1 MPSWTRIDQHVVLA
15 IHDEQIAEHGGH
27 AGLTDEGLLSSAL
40 ARPDNKANYQNAD
53 IAELAAAYGF
63 GISSNH
69 PFLDGNKRTAF
80 VVVELFLNL
89 NGYQLNADDIACVQT
104 FLSLAAGNL
113 SEKDL
118 ATWLRAHISPVP
130 D

>member
-1 MPSWTRIDQHVVLA
+1 MSWTWIDPSVVLA
-15 IHDEQIAEHGGH
+15 IHDEQIAEHGGQP
-27 AGLTDEGLLSSAL
+27 GIRDEGLLSSAL
-40 ARPDNKANYQNAD
+40 SRPDNKENYQNTD

-69 PFLDGNKRTAF
+69 PFHDGNKRTAF

-89 NGYQLNADDIACVQT
+89 NGYELQADDMACVQT
-104 FLSLAAGNL
+104 FLSLAAGDL
-113 SEKDL
+113 SEKEL
-118 ATWLRAHISPVP
+118 ATWLRAHIAPVA

>member
-1 MPSWTRIDQHVVLA
+1 M
-15 IHDEQIAEHGGH
+15 
-27 AGLTDEGLLSSAL
+27 
-40 ARPDNKANYQNAD
+40 ARPENKAFYQNAD
-53 IAELAAAYGF
+53 IAELAAAYGY

-89 NGYQLNADDIACVQT
+89 NGYELKADDNICVQT
-104 FLSLAAGNL
+104 FLSLAAGTL

-118 ATWLRAHISPVP
+118 ATWLRVQISPVADRYP
-130 D
+130 HQNPRT

>member
-1 MPSWTRIDQHVVLA
+1 MSWVRFDQRVVLA
-15 IHDEQIAEHGGH
+15 IHDEQIAEHGGQT
-27 AGLTDEGLLSSAL
+27 GIRDEGLLLSAL
-40 ARPDNKANYQNAD
+40 ARPDNKVNYQNAD
-53 IAELAAAYGF
+53 IADLAAAYGF

-69 PFLDGNKRTAF
+69 PFHDGNKRTAF

-89 NGYQLNADDIACVQT
+89 NGYELTADDMACVQT
-104 FLSLAAGNL
+104 FLALAAGTL

-118 ATWLRAHISPVP
+118 ATWVRAHITPVP